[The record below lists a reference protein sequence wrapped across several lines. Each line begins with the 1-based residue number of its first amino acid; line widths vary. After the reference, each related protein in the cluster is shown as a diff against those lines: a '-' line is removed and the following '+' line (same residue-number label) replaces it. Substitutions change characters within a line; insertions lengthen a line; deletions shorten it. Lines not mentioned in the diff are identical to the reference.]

1 MISLPVHRKISS
13 ADEEEWF
20 MAVMEEANE
29 KKQMKCLWLIGTGLE
44 KVV

>member
-1 MISLPVHRKISS
+1 MMISLPVHRKISS

-29 KKQMKCLWLIGTGLE
+29 MFIEILDRLR
-44 KVV
+44 